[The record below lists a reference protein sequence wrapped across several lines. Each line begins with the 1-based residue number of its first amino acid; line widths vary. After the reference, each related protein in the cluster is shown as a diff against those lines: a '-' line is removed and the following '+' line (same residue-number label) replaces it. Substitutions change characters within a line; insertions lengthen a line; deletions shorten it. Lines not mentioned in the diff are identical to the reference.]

1 MGSECDGLG
10 GLHLA
15 DRNGLELD
23 TGDAHTKHR
32 KTTELSS
39 LNGEFYFRIKIAK
52 TNPRCHHTPR
62 RMAQPGVIVSDTG
75 RVWGSR
81 NSLLRLPQKTIQRLL
96 TEPNTALAC
105 VQRSRS

>member
-23 TGDAHTKHR
+23 TGDAHFKHR

-39 LNGEFYFRIKIAK
+39 LNGELLVIKLLK
-52 TNPRCHHTPR
+52 RTPRCHHTPR

-75 RVWGSR
+75 RCGAAGTHCCGCRRRQFSVVYS
-81 NSLLRLPQKTIQRLL
+81 
-96 TEPNTALAC
+96 EPNTALAC